1 MGYRQVGKARDS
13 ESRIRWFESS
23 YPSHYVF
30 YVIPV
35 LESQYYKSNTKSSDL
50 AYRCFFCI
58 IVLFYADSLK

>member
-30 YVIPV
+30 YVIPAS
-35 LESQYYKSNTKSSDL
+35 ESQYYKPSTKSSDL
-50 AYRCFFCI
+50 
-58 IVLFYADSLK
+58 VKSLLFVYYCAFSC